1 MNDETLDEQVRQ
13 LIKTMEMVL
22 TRLEDLESLPTNA
35 SELEEVF
42 GENDD
47 DDDEYWDDFD
57 DDEDLD
63 LDDDEED
70 DE

>member
-35 SELEEVF
+35 AELEEAF

-47 DDDEYWDDFD
+47 DDGEDWDDFD